1 LAGPLL
7 IKTTCGYKGEP
18 VPRRFSQKSN
28 QSIPKS
34 PLMSAAHKI
43 VLFLPPHAG
52 RVFGP
57 PISLLALASPL
68 RQAGFDVRLIDGVLH
83 RDYCA
88 AIEQELDGAL
98 CVGISLL
105 TGPAIRDAITAARHV
120 KQLRPDLPVIFGGW
134 HPSLMPG
141 QTLREDFVDAVV
153 RYQGERTLLEIAQRL
168 QAGNGLDFV
177 EGCWFKR
184 GGKIQ
189 QNPDRHTEPMSA
201 LPPPAYDLAN
211 LDAYEALTGERTF
224 PYASSV
230 SCPYACNY
238 CTDQVFYGR
247 RVNAYAAEHAAD
259 EMTQLAQLYRVER
272 MALVD
277 SNFLVDTRRAV
288 TLAQRLIA
296 NRAKFTWS
304 FQASTDLLCR
314 MSDTEVEIL
323 AASGVRHIGFGTES
337 ASEPVLRNMNKPHQH
352 IPDLYECA
360 RKCKQAGIP
369 VTYNLIFGYPGETA
383 QHRQET
389 MRVMTEI
396 TDRFDNVS
404 FSPNVFTP
412 YPGIPIW
419 PQLKEMG
426 LKEPQSLAEW
436 ADFDLGGAPLPWLE
450 DDGSLRRGIA
460 YFILDSEVSKA
471 SRNSR
476 KSGIRRKLLGAFRKP
491 LSWRV
496 QHQRF
501 WFPLELWLANARR
514 WLVLRRSLLT
524 GRAIFSEARG
534 L

>member
-1 LAGPLL
+1 MP
-7 IKTTCGYKGEP
+7 
-18 VPRRFSQKSN
+18 
-28 QSIPKS
+28 
-34 PLMSAAHKI
+34 AARKI

-68 RQAGFDVRLIDGVLH
+68 RQAGFEVRLIDGVLYPN
-83 RDYCA
+83 YCQT
-88 AIEQELDGAL
+88 IEQELKSAL

-105 TGPAIRDAITAARHV
+105 TGPAIRHAIAAAQHV
-120 KQLRPDLPVIFGGW
+120 KRLNPTMPVIFGGW

-141 QTLREDFVDAVV
+141 QTLREEYVDIVT

-168 QAGNGLDFV
+168 AAGKSLDLV

-184 GGKIQ
+184 YGNIQ
-189 QNPDRHTEPMSA
+189 QNADRHTEPMSA

-230 SCPYACNY
+230 GCPYACNY
-238 CTDQVFYGR
+238 CTDQIFYGR
-247 RVNAYAAEHAAD
+247 RVNAYSAEHAAD
-259 EMTQLAQLYRVER
+259 EMTKLSRLYRVDR

-277 SNFLVDTRRAV
+277 SNFLVDTRRASA
-288 TLAQRLIA
+288 LAERLIT
-296 NRAKFTWS
+296 NHVTFQWS

-314 MSDTEVEIL
+314 MSDEEVQTL
-323 AASGVRHIGFGTES
+323 AASGVNHIGFGTEA
-337 ASEPVLRNMNKPHQH
+337 ASEAVLRKMNKPHQR
-352 IPDLYECA
+352 IPDLYEAA

-369 VTYNLIFGYPGETA
+369 VTYNLIFGYPGETS

-389 MRVMTEI
+389 MRVMTDI
-396 TDRFDNVS
+396 TDKFDNVS

-419 PQLKEMG
+419 PELRELG

-436 ADFDLGGAPLPWLE
+436 AEFDLGGAPLPWLE
-450 DDGSLRRGIA
+450 DDDSLRKGIA
-460 YFILDSEVSKA
+460 YFVLDSEVSKA
-471 SRNSR
+471 TRNAR
-476 KSGIRRKLLGAFRKP
+476 KSKLRRGLLTIFRKP
-491 LSWRV
+491 LTWRV
-496 QHQRF
+496 HHQTF
-501 WFPLELWLANARR
+501 QFPFELWWANARR

-524 GRAIFSEARG
+524 GRPIFSGVRRV
-534 L
+534 